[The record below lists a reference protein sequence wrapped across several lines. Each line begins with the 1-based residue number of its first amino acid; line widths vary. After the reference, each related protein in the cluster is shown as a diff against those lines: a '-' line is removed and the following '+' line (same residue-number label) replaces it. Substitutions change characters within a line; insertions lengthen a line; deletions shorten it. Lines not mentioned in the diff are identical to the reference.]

1 MINDGISYERIEN
14 LKVYKVYNTRGD
26 IIDCITMKDGE
37 PKKVTVGE
45 QYGQNT
51 VSILE
56 KMGSVIPTGLDCI
69 ECIESGKESNI
80 SAGKANFMK
89 SLEEFRKTKEDKE
102 TKKSDD
108 YEFEL

>member
-1 MINDGISYERIEN
+1 M
-14 LKVYKVYNTRGD
+14 YNTRGD

-37 PKKVTVGE
+37 PKKVTIGE

-56 KMGSVIPTGLDCI
+56 KMGSVIPNGIDCI
-69 ECIESGKESNI
+69 GYLENGKQNDI
-80 SAGKANFMK
+80 SIGKAKFMQ
-89 SLEEFRKTKEDKE
+89 SLENFKRTKENKE
-102 TKKSDD
+102 VEEMD

>member
-1 MINDGISYERIEN
+1 
-14 LKVYKVYNTRGD
+14 
-26 IIDCITMKDGE
+26 MKDGE

-56 KMGSVIPTGLDCI
+56 KMGSVIPDGIDCI
-69 ECIESGKESNI
+69 GYLESEKESDI
-80 SAGKANFMK
+80 SFGKAKFMK